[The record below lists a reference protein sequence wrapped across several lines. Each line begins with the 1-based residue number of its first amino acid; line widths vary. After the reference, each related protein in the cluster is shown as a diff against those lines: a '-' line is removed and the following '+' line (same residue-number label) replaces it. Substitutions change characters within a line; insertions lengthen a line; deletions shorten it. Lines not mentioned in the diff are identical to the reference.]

1 MKMIVPCNLLWN
13 HLPFDWCIFT
23 VARTAQLMHVATII
37 IINFIMV
44 DEFTVFWLQEPPM
57 PIPPSMFNTWPAK
70 SEMGHRKKAKS
81 PTPPE
86 GGAFQ
91 VSMMS

>member
-1 MKMIVPCNLLWN
+1 
-13 HLPFDWCIFT
+13 
-23 VARTAQLMHVATII
+23 
-37 IINFIMV
+37 
-44 DEFTVFWLQEPPM
+44 M

-81 PTPPE
+81 PTPPL

-91 VSMMS
+91 VRRINWSALWFRYLAPVFLLSPLVC

>member
-1 MKMIVPCNLLWN
+1 
-13 HLPFDWCIFT
+13 
-23 VARTAQLMHVATII
+23 
-37 IINFIMV
+37 
-44 DEFTVFWLQEPPM
+44 M

-91 VSMMS
+91 VRFRSKAYAVLSVSEPCI

>member
-1 MKMIVPCNLLWN
+1 
-13 HLPFDWCIFT
+13 
-23 VARTAQLMHVATII
+23 
-37 IINFIMV
+37 
-44 DEFTVFWLQEPPM
+44 M

-91 VSMMS
+91 VKIISVAHVPCLLYYD

>member
-1 MKMIVPCNLLWN
+1 
-13 HLPFDWCIFT
+13 
-23 VARTAQLMHVATII
+23 
-37 IINFIMV
+37 
-44 DEFTVFWLQEPPM
+44 M

-81 PTPPE
+81 PTPPV

-91 VSMMS
+91 VYNIVVMFLLLFFCVFLL

>member
-1 MKMIVPCNLLWN
+1 
-13 HLPFDWCIFT
+13 
-23 VARTAQLMHVATII
+23 
-37 IINFIMV
+37 
-44 DEFTVFWLQEPPM
+44 M

-81 PTPPE
+81 PTPPV

-91 VSMMS
+91 VCTAPSSFSTWCYKVCFPISQFAEDGPGFNLKF

>member
-1 MKMIVPCNLLWN
+1 
-13 HLPFDWCIFT
+13 
-23 VARTAQLMHVATII
+23 
-37 IINFIMV
+37 
-44 DEFTVFWLQEPPM
+44 M

-70 SEMGHRKKAKS
+70 SEMGHKKKAKS

-91 VSMMS
+91 VRIIVIAYAPIHS